1 MSQCH
6 PGELKKLEHRLGGL
20 LVSTASP
27 MFCEKSVKTGP
38 ISTSKT
44 REQANSKGAKGI
56 TKINF
61 PI

>member
-6 PGELKKLEHRLGGL
+6 PGERKKLDHRLGGL
-20 LVSTASP
+20 IVSKASP
-27 MFCEKSVKTGP
+27 MFCEKFVKTGP

-44 REQANSKGAKGI
+44 KGQANSKGANGI